1 MSCSLSG
8 VLPTD
13 GGNVS
18 CTPNNGSFADKNAG
32 SWNVTATVTIS
43 GPAAGNYTLGAAG
56 SSVNSTSANATA
68 SITPAPVTATGGGYT
83 GVFDGTAHSPS
94 ACVVTGT
101 SPNTFIGPLTCTDN
115 PSSVGPHVS
124 SGSVAPSVSF
134 NGDSSSNYTITPVNG
149 SYNITPAPVTATAG
163 SYTGVYDALSHSP
176 SVCAVTGAY
185 KGALTCTNN
194 PTSVGPNAG
203 SGTVTPTVNPNGDLL
218 TDYTVTPV
226 SGSWSITPAPLT
238 ITSDSKSMI
247 LDGALPTF
255 TVTYNGFVGSQ
266 GPSVLSGVLSCS
278 AGTNG
283 QTVGTFTINCGG
295 QTSTNYAISYLNTG
309 KLTVTY
315 ALAGGICDGD
325 LGHSIL
331 QPINVNGTSVF
342 NQKSTSPAKFRV
354 CDANGVSIG
363 TPGVVQSFVLYQ
375 TINGTLTSSVNE
387 AVDSTTPDSM
397 FRWDSTAQQ
406 WIFNISNK
414 NLGPANQTYFFRITL
429 NDGSTILFNYG
440 LK

>member
-1 MSCSLSG
+1 
-8 VLPTD
+8 
-13 GGNVS
+13 
-18 CTPNNGSFADKNAG
+18 
-32 SWNVTATVTIS
+32 
-43 GPAAGNYTLGAAG
+43 
-56 SSVNSTSANATA
+56 
-68 SITPAPVTATGGGYT
+68 
-83 GVFDGTAHSPS
+83 
-94 ACVVTGT
+94 
-101 SPNTFIGPLTCTDN
+101 
-115 PSSVGPHVS
+115 
-124 SGSVAPSVSF
+124 
-134 NGDSSSNYTITPVNG
+134 
-149 SYNITPAPVTATAG
+149 VTATAG
-163 SYTGVYDALSHSP
+163 SYSGVFDGSAHSP
-176 SVCAVTGAY
+176 TPACNVTGTY
-185 KGALTCTNN
+185 TGALTCSNN
-194 PTSVGPNAG
+194 PSPVGPHVG
-203 SGTVTPTVNPNGDLL
+203 SGAVTPTVNPNGDLL

-226 SGSWSITPAPLT
+226 SGSWSITPAPVTATAGSYSGTYDGTAHSPTPACAVTGTYKGALTCSNSPASVGPNVGSGNITPTVSGNGDVLTDYTITPVNGSWSITTAPLT
-238 ITSDSKSMI
+238 ITSDAKSMI
-247 LDGALPTF
+247 LDAALPTF
-255 TVTYNGFVGSQ
+255 TATYNGFVGSQ
-266 GPSVLSGVLSCS
+266 GPSVLSGTLSCS

-283 QTVGTFTINCGG
+283 QTVGSFTITCGG
-295 QTSTNYAISYLNTG
+295 QTSTNYAITYLNTG

-315 ALAGGICDGD
+315 APAGGICDGD

-375 TINGTLTSSVNE
+375 TINGTVTSTVNE

-397 FRWDSTAQQ
+397 FRWDPTAQQ